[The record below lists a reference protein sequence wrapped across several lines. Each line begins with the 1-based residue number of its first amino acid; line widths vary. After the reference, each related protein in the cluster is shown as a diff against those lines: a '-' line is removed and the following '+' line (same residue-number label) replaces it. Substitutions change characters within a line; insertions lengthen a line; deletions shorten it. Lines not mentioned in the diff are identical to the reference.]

1 MEKVWVYLK
10 YGYELP
16 GGLYRFCGGG
26 IRGGEIG
33 YIKER
38 VDSRQLLKLI
48 FPASVL
54 YGRSYNSH
62 PWNGDV
68 NEVITF
74 KKRRV

>member
-16 GGLYRFCGGG
+16 DGQYRLGRGG

-38 VDSRQLLKLI
+38 VDSLQILRLI
-48 FPASVL
+48 FPASIL
-54 YGRSYNSH
+54 YKRGYNSY
-62 PWNGDV
+62 PWDGDV
-68 NEVITF
+68 DEVIIF
-74 KKRRV
+74 KKRRI

>member
-10 YGYELP
+10 YRYELP
-16 GGLYRFCGGG
+16 GGLYRFHGGG

-38 VDSRQLLKLI
+38 VDSQHLRLI

-54 YGRSYNSH
+54 YCNYGYNSH

-74 KKRRV
+74 KKRRI

>member
-10 YGYELP
+10 YRYELP
-16 GGLYRFCGGG
+16 DGLYRFNGGG

-54 YGRSYNSH
+54 YKRSYNFH

-74 KKRRV
+74 KKRRI